1 MGSLGARHYAP
12 DATRASDTSVA
23 SLFVSA
29 RLSEKLTLQ
38 LHHSLWVV
46 SGALPKWLPVL
57 VHRCPTLFS
66 HHSRAMYVRASA
78 FGTSRA
84 LHWTQM
90 DAVAELRA
98 AYTVE
103 KDMLEAAVAAA
114 LPSHLGLPS
123 GAMAA
128 LAAIG
133 GGGRGECV
141 SRVIFDVQVRVVD
154 CRLPP

>member
-1 MGSLGARHYAP
+1 
-12 DATRASDTSVA
+12 
-23 SLFVSA
+23 
-29 RLSEKLTLQ
+29 
-38 LHHSLWVV
+38 
-46 SGALPKWLPVL
+46 
-57 VHRCPTLFS
+57 
-66 HHSRAMYVRASA
+66 
-78 FGTSRA
+78 
-84 LHWTQM
+84 M

-114 LPSHLGLPS
+114 LPSHLGLLS